1 MMDLHL
7 TAATAERIAE
17 RYLAVWSEPD
27 AARRLATIKEL
38 WAEDGVEYVE
48 EAEFRGHAELDA
60 RIAQAYEAFVGS
72 GRFTVTPAGDVRW
85 HHDVITM
92 TVHLTTPSGESAW
105 AARAVLIIGA
115 DDLIRQDY
123 QFVVQELAE

>member
-7 TAATAERIAE
+7 TTTAAERIAE
-17 RYLAVWSEPD
+17 RYVAVWSESD
-27 AARRLATIKEL
+27 AARRREAVKEL

-48 EAEFRGHAELDA
+48 ETEFRGHAALDA
-60 RIAQAYEAFVGS
+60 RIAAAYETFVGS
-72 GRFTVTPAGDVRW
+72 GRFAITVADDVRW

-105 AARAVLIIGA
+105 AARAVLLIGA

-123 QFVVQELAE
+123 QFVVQELAD